1 MAILDNSGDIILD
14 AVLTDAGRKK
24 MAAGNFSITKF
35 AFGDDEINYGL
46 YDKNHSSGSAYFD
59 LEILQTPILEAF
71 TSKNANVNYGLTTY
85 NNQRL
90 LYLPV
95 MVRNE
100 KAALSN
106 IGMSVLRRGELT
118 YVAANDGVTQQALV
132 SAFGTGGDAYVLLS
146 GNKSG
151 RGIVVETGLDTTE
164 LAGSTANKQNYLVSQ
179 GLVESGF
186 IVSFDNRFII
196 GMLSANQGS
205 TLSNNGTDGATQAT
219 LNLDTTIGG
228 NQGSPSSPWAN
239 RFSTIAPALADNVVY
254 RANDTTADTETSA
267 IKGPRGAWTA
277 LGITMK
283 ELTTEDFTRFGKVS
297 QDLLSDGNT
306 YNYIDTEI
314 EIYGTTTGAGD
325 IIPVRL
331 IKKV

>member
-46 YDKNHSSGSAYFD
+46 YDKNHTSGSAYFD

-100 KAALSN
+100 KPALTQIGLAAT
-106 IGMSVLRRGELT
+106 RRGELT
-118 YVAANDGVTQQALV
+118 YIAADDGATQTALIA
-132 SAFGTGGDAYVLLS
+132 AFGTNGDIYVILS
-146 GNKSG
+146 GNASG
-151 RGIVVETGLDTTE
+151 RGIVVETGLDTTD
-164 LAGSTANKQNYLVSQ
+164 LAGSTANKQNYLIAQS
-179 GLVESGF
+179 LVESGF
-186 IVSFDNRFII
+186 NVSFDNRFII
-196 GMLSANQGS
+196 GVLAASKGS
-205 TLSNNGTDGATQAT
+205 TLSNNGTNGATQAG
-219 LNLDTTIGG
+219 LKLAYAPSSQAG
-228 NQGSPSSPWAN
+228 QGSSPWSN
-239 RFSTIAPALADNVVY
+239 RFAVVVPALADNVVY
-254 RANDTTADTETSA
+254 RANDTVVDTTTSA
-267 IKGPRGAWTA
+267 VRGPRASWTA
-277 LGITMK
+277 VGIVMK
-283 ELTTEDFTRFGKVS
+283 ELTTEDYTRFGKVS